1 MHIEKPKDRQLNHKL
16 EEKAIEFHGHGG
28 PFMIIG
34 LRMGTLALSLLD
46 VHGWFDIHTLAR
58 LNWAPPDSCV
68 VDGLMTSTGCTM
80 GKRNIEIHEVEGIAA
95 DFVVF
100 NRILRI
106 TFRSSMLQIVREI
119 LATQDDVK
127 VRALMDELVESSDE
141 KLFQVKVLCEHP

>member
-1 MHIEKPKDRQLNHKL
+1 MD
-16 EEKAIEFHGHGG
+16 GG

-34 LRMGTLALSLLD
+34 LRMGTLALRLLD

-95 DFVVF
+95 DFVGF

-106 TFRSSMLQIVREI
+106 IFRSSMLQIVREI

-127 VRALMDELVESSDE
+127 VRALMDELVESRDE